1 MSVVVEKEDWDALIE
16 VMDRAIDRLD
26 GRKIQPVKDSLLE
39 FTSTAAMLG
48 IEDVADAV
56 TKMLDFLV
64 SKVGASWDAEA
75 AATLSFTMAG
85 FREKMA
91 AEPYSPAFSASIAE
105 ILLFLDY
112 FEPEEPEPSAGNVP
126 EAVAPAPPPKAPAAP
141 PQKEPQA
148 VSPETASVELPDLA
162 ATEPPI
168 SEPVPAQPLSAL
180 AATEEEIESPPGVS
194 KPEPM
199 NDDAQD
205 LVDLLLREEPVAE
218 SPAAGLRTP
227 VHEIEEEAGLISEI
241 PCDAAALYRKMLEI
255 DPASTVFV
263 HLAEELSSRGLWDET
278 VEVCRRGLAYHPSN
292 LRGRVLFG
300 LALRETGEPHEAFA
314 ALTEARREIEKN
326 TLLYRVLAEMAEEQG
341 DPARSERL
349 MRVYEVLQEDGGA
362 WAAEPEPRR
371 PAPPVRMTV
380 PPARKIGE
388 PRIEERLIDALTH
401 LMARME
407 KKAPA
412 GAPTRRVFSEASRG
426 KLKELLSC
434 RTIH

>member
-16 VMDRAIDRLD
+16 VMDRAIARLD

-75 AATLSFTMAG
+75 AATLGFTMAG

-91 AEPYSPAFSASIAE
+91 AEPYSPAFSGSIAE

-112 FEPEEPEPSAGNVP
+112 FEPEEPEPTATSIP
-126 EAVAPAPPPKAPAAP
+126 EAVAAPPPKAPAAP
-141 PQKEPQA
+141 PKEELQA
-148 VSPETASVELPDLA
+148 VPPEAASVELPDLTA
-162 ATEPPI
+162 IETPIIEP
-168 SEPVPAQPLSAL
+168 EPCEPLAAL
-180 AATEEEIESPPGVS
+180 APTEEEIESLRGVS

-218 SPAAGLRTP
+218 SPATDLRTP
-227 VHEIEEEAGLISEI
+227 VHEIEEDAGSIPEI
-241 PCDAAALYRKMLEI
+241 PGDAAALYRKMLEI

-263 HLAEELSSRGLWDET
+263 RLAEELSSRRLWDET

-292 LRGRVLFG
+292 LRGRVLLG
-300 LALRETGEPHEAFA
+300 LALRETDEPHEAFT

-326 TLLYRVLAEMAEEQG
+326 TLLYRVLAEIAEEQG

-349 MRVYEVLQEDGGA
+349 TRVYEVLQEDSGA

-371 PAPPVRMTV
+371 PASPARMT
-380 PPARKIGE
+380 PPAAREMGQ
-388 PRIEERLIDALTH
+388 PRIEERLIDALTL

-412 GAPTRRVFSEASRG
+412 GTPTRRVFSETSRD
-426 KLKELLSC
+426 KLKELLSS
-434 RTIH
+434 RTVH